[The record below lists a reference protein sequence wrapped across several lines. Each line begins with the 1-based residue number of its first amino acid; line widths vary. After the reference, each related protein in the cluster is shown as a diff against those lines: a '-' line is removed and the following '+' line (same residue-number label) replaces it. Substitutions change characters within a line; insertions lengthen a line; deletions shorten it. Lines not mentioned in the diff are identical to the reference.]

1 MEYIKLNTNESP
13 YPPPPGVINAV
24 SESEIKRLNLYPNPD
39 GTRLIKR
46 LAELYDVKP
55 ENVIIGNGSDELLAF
70 AFQAFCDDGRSVVF
84 PDITY
89 GFYPVYA
96 ELYGI
101 PYELMPLRDD
111 LTVDPA
117 DYCGVGKNVVLA
129 NPNAPTGIAL
139 SLEDIEAIVKTN
151 PDHVVLVDEA
161 YVDFGAES
169 AVKLTHV
176 YENLLVVH
184 TYSKSRSLA
193 GARMSF
199 AIGSAALIEDMN
211 KMKYSFNPY
220 NVNRLTQL
228 MGEAA
233 LNDEV
238 YYKEKRG
245 EIMKTRAY
253 TEERL
258 LALGF
263 TMTDSKANF
272 VFVKHEAIGGY
283 GLYAALKE
291 KGILVRQWNKPRISD
306 YLRITIGTKEQMDA
320 LLSAIADVLGTLK

>member
-1 MEYIKLNTNESP
+1 
-13 YPPPPGVINAV
+13 
-24 SESEIKRLNLYPNPD
+24 
-39 GTRLIKR
+39 
-46 LAELYDVKP
+46 
-55 ENVIIGNGSDELLAF
+55 
-70 AFQAFCDDGRSVVF
+70 
-84 PDITY
+84 
-89 GFYPVYA
+89 
-96 ELYGI
+96 
-101 PYELMPLRDD
+101 
-111 LTVDPA
+111 
-117 DYCGVGKNVVLA
+117 
-129 NPNAPTGIAL
+129 
-139 SLEDIEAIVKTN
+139 
-151 PDHVVLVDEA
+151 
-161 YVDFGAES
+161 
-169 AVKLTHV
+169 
-176 YENLLVVH
+176 
-184 TYSKSRSLA
+184 
-193 GARMSF
+193 MSF